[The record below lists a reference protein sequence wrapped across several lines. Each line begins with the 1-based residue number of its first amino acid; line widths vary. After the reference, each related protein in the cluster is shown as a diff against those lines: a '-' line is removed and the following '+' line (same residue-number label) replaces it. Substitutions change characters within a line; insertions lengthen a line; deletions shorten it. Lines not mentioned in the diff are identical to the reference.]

1 MNQLKD
7 KVAIITGA
15 SRGIG
20 RSLAEELA
28 QSGAKVIINYAN
40 SAEKAREVVATIV
53 QKGGEAVAVQAD
65 VSKIKEVERLFTE
78 SLHHFGK
85 IDILVNNAGVMHTIP
100 LRDVTEEEFDLH
112 FSINVKGTYFAC
124 QQALKHMEPNGK
136 IVNFST
142 SVAGMMFPGYSLY
155 AATKGAVEQ
164 ITRQLSKEFGQKNIT
179 INTVSPGPTNTELF
193 MNDKSPE
200 QLENLKRLNAFGR
213 FGETED
219 IAKVVAFL
227 VSDDARW
234 ITGQTI
240 RVNGGMV

>member
-40 SAEKAREVVATIV
+40 SDEKAREVVATIV
-53 QKGGEAVAVQAD
+53 EKGGEAVAVQAD

-100 LRDVTEEEFDLH
+100 LSDVTEEEFDLH
-112 FSINVKGTYFAC
+112 FSFNVKGTYFAC

-155 AATKGAVEQ
+155 AATKGVLNRLQ
-164 ITRQLSKEFGQKNIT
+164 DNYQR
-179 INTVSPGPTNTELF
+179 
-193 MNDKSPE
+193 
-200 QLENLKRLNAFGR
+200 NLGKKILR
-213 FGETED
+213 
-219 IAKVVAFL
+219 
-227 VSDDARW
+227 
-234 ITGQTI
+234 
-240 RVNGGMV
+240 

>member
-40 SAEKAREVVATIV
+40 SDEKAREVVATIV
-53 QKGGEAVAVQAD
+53 EKGGGGEAVQAD

-100 LRDVTEEEFDLH
+100 LSDVTEEEFDLH

-164 ITRQLSKEFGQKNIT
+164 IRQLSKEFGQKNIT

-193 MNDKSPE
+193 MNGKSPE

>member
-1 MNQLKD
+1 MTHLKD

-20 RSLAEELA
+20 SSIAEELA
-28 QSGAKVIINYAN
+28 QLGAKVIINYAN
-40 SAEKAREVVATIV
+40 SVEKAQEVVATIV
-53 QKGGEAVAVQAD
+53 KNGGVAVAVQAD

-85 IDILVNNAGVMHTIP
+85 IDILVNNAGIMHTVP
-100 LRDVTEEEFDLH
+100 LNDVTEEEFDLH

-164 ITRQLSKEFGQKNIT
+164 ITRQLSKEFGPKNIA
-179 INTVSPGPTNTELF
+179 INTISPGPTNTELF
-193 MNDKSPE
+193 IDRKS
-200 QLENLKRLNAFGR
+200 
-213 FGETED
+213 
-219 IAKVVAFL
+219 VV
-227 VSDDARW
+227 
-234 ITGQTI
+234 
-240 RVNGGMV
+240 

>member
-15 SRGIG
+15 FRGIG

-40 SAEKAREVVATIV
+40 SDEKAREVVATIV
-53 QKGGEAVAVQAD
+53 EKGGEAVAVQAD

-100 LRDVTEEEFDLH
+100 LSDVTEEEFDLH

-193 MNDKSPE
+193 MNGKSPE

>member
-40 SAEKAREVVATIV
+40 SDEKAREVVATIV
-53 QKGGEAVAVQAD
+53 EKGGEAVAVQAD

-100 LRDVTEEEFDLH
+100 LSDVTEEEFDLH

-124 QQALKHMEPNGK
+124 QQALKYMEPNGK

-193 MNDKSPE
+193 MNGKSPE

>member
-15 SRGIG
+15 FRGIG

-40 SAEKAREVVATIV
+40 SDEKAREVVAKIV
-53 QKGGEAVAVQAD
+53 EKGGEAVAVQAD

-100 LRDVTEEEFDLH
+100 LSDVTEEEFDLH

-193 MNDKSPE
+193 MNGKSPE